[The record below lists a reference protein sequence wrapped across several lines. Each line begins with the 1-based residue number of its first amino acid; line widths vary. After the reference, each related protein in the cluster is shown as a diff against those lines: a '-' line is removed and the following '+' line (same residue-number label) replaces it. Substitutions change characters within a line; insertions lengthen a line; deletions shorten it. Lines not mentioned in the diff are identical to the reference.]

1 MRLPCGSGLSGNSPS
16 VLLPGGQREGSSGG
30 LWRHLPLSGHR
41 GADGGVDFIGL
52 EGGWGN

>member
-16 VLLPGGQREGSSGG
+16 VLLPGGQREGGSGG